1 MKTTFKYFCSLIVI
15 TLISGSLFSQI
26 AISNV
31 SEISKIKQGTTYVV
45 MKDPNAPIAKAY
57 IDVFNEYWTFNEV
70 KFIKND
76 EVEKYLAPDNS
87 FFSIG
92 NSHTEKKVTH
102 MNEGISST
110 TSVYA
115 KNHVYFELWTCDEK
129 YFGKESNK
137 FDTSYT
143 IQIAR
148 LELYTILDAA
158 MSPILLTM
166 SEYDGGGFI
175 HNWSPGILKN
185 DIQTLMTLLDRA
197 TVRSLDEKVL
207 NLPQL
212 KKLNTSTLYVPD
224 YVLIKYNNL
233 TGSESE
239 LLKEKVIFKNYELN
253 YEIVSMDVLSK
264 KIIEATGDF
273 YYLILVKSEADKYI
287 NVINGHTGEII
298 YSDYAQQAYN
308 INAGDLS
315 KIVKTIN

>member
-1 MKTTFKYFCSLIVI
+1 
-15 TLISGSLFSQI
+15 
-26 AISNV
+26 
-31 SEISKIKQGTTYVV
+31 
-45 MKDPNAPIAKAY
+45 MKDPNSPIAKAY
-57 IDVFNEYWTFNEV
+57 IDVFTEYWTFNEV
-70 KFIKND
+70 KFIKHD

>member
-115 KNHVYFELWTCDEK
+115 KNHVYFELWTCD
-129 YFGKESNK
+129 
-137 FDTSYT
+137 
-143 IQIAR
+143 
-148 LELYTILDAA
+148 
-158 MSPILLTM
+158 
-166 SEYDGGGFI
+166 
-175 HNWSPGILKN
+175 
-185 DIQTLMTLLDRA
+185 
-197 TVRSLDEKVL
+197 
-207 NLPQL
+207 
-212 KKLNTSTLYVPD
+212 
-224 YVLIKYNNL
+224 
-233 TGSESE
+233 
-239 LLKEKVIFKNYELN
+239 
-253 YEIVSMDVLSK
+253 
-264 KIIEATGDF
+264 
-273 YYLILVKSEADKYI
+273 
-287 NVINGHTGEII
+287 
-298 YSDYAQQAYN
+298 
-308 INAGDLS
+308 
-315 KIVKTIN
+315 